1 MNPWVWPVLGSL
13 WLFGCGL
20 AGVVWKRN
28 ALVFF
33 LSIELLLNAAN
44 LLFVAGASFWGNVE
58 GLVWVFFVL
67 IAAAVEVAVGL
78 AILMQLQKVD
88 LDQINSRDL
97 KLGDTCE

>member
-1 MNPWVWPVLGSL
+1 MHEWVLPILGSL

-20 AGVVWKRN
+20 AGTIWKRN

-33 LSIELLLNAAN
+33 LSIELLLNGAN
-44 LLFVAGASFWGNVE
+44 LLFVTASSFWENVE

-78 AILMQLQKVD
+78 SILMRLQKVD
-88 LDQINSRDL
+88 LDQLRETQE
-97 KLGDTCE
+97 K